1 MSAAGARFALLRDGQ
16 AGRLL
21 AEAKVTPAGGTAA
34 VLAATCAEPISE
46 LQTCGFRLLD
56 PEPDTH
62 YSLRVGDVRPLGS
75 GAHAGAV
82 DFSAG
87 VPFGDRLLWPDSPY
101 FESARGRVRV
111 RLMGRSAEGGAWHE
125 SAAIEVTVVPTKLG
139 ERRYHVM
146 FEQMRGLSEGLV
158 FDVLAK
164 GRRPIGVELGRG
176 GLSSRAGHLELRVLE
191 ALWQR
196 LEPDLRAICAEP
208 VRALQ
213 RRSVHAGWWGTGR
226 LGPGAV
232 RDLSQRGISA
242 EVAAS
247 RLPIGLSRE
256 RLFESTDTPEH
267 GIVAGFLELLLAR
280 AGEARLETTRRIE
293 ALQADREFLDID
305 LGEQRSLF
313 DEVHG
318 TRLDRLGAGITRADR
333 LERDLRRYRAQPPF
347 GTARVRRRPLLTPVF
362 ENVPAYRRVWHLMAA
377 YLDSASVVLGQ
388 DASERVKDTWR
399 LYEQW
404 VFFQLAA
411 AFRHAGTECGAVEGL
426 LHQRSAS
433 RFDLDLQ
440 RGAAVSFDFPDGRRV
455 RLRYE
460 PWILDAAD
468 ARRRDESVYRAG
480 GGRVAWSPDVLI
492 EVLRA
497 GSSRRGEVEYAAVV
511 DAKYSRRIGE
521 RHWDGVEKYLQIRA
535 TADDRPVTR
544 QVWLAF
550 PGDADD
556 IRMRDAA
563 VSWTPR
569 GPDRPTDEHVLGT
582 LALRPADGE
591 GGAGF
596 EPAPVALEFAR
607 GFLAYV
613 GLPVGVRAATSER
626 AEATAA

>member
-1 MSAAGARFALLRDGQ
+1 
-16 AGRLL
+16 
-21 AEAKVTPAGGTAA
+21 
-34 VLAATCAEPISE
+34 
-46 LQTCGFRLLD
+46 
-56 PEPDTH
+56 
-62 YSLRVGDVRPLGS
+62 
-75 GAHAGAV
+75 
-82 DFSAG
+82 
-87 VPFGDRLLWPDSPY
+87 
-101 FESARGRVRV
+101 
-111 RLMGRSAEGGAWHE
+111 
-125 SAAIEVTVVPTKLG
+125 
-139 ERRYHVM
+139 
-146 FEQMRGLSEGLV
+146 
-158 FDVLAK
+158 
-164 GRRPIGVELGRG
+164 
-176 GLSSRAGHLELRVLE
+176 
-191 ALWQR
+191 
-196 LEPDLRAICAEP
+196 
-208 VRALQ
+208 
-213 RRSVHAGWWGTGR
+213 
-226 LGPGAV
+226 
-232 RDLSQRGISA
+232 
-242 EVAAS
+242 
-247 RLPIGLSRE
+247 
-256 RLFESTDTPEH
+256 
-267 GIVAGFLELLLAR
+267 
-280 AGEARLETTRRIE
+280 
-293 ALQADREFLDID
+293 
-305 LGEQRSLF
+305 
-313 DEVHG
+313 
-318 TRLDRLGAGITRADR
+318 
-333 LERDLRRYRAQPPF
+333 
-347 GTARVRRRPLLTPVF
+347 LLTPVF

-497 GSSRRGEVEYAAVV
+497 GSGRRGEVEYAAVV